1 MLLEVS
7 STPSQMILPGEAAR
21 LLSPRIPEQFHG
33 HKKCLVFSMNVHGQH
48 IGFVRVLD
56 EYSRRVYEYQG
67 SKTRNEFLKDW
78 VAVTV
83 DLSPVQKLFVLE
95 ATKGGVYESHAQG
108 DICIDDLSVTQD
120 DCRKYISFNGISYNV
135 LYFSTLY

>member
-21 LLSPRIPEQFHG
+21 LISPRFPEQFFG
-33 HKKCLVFSMNVHGQH
+33 QKKCLVFSMNVHGQH
-48 IGFVRVLD
+48 IGFVRILD
-56 EYSRRVYEYQG
+56 EFSRRVYEYQG

-83 DLSPVQKLFVLE
+83 DLSPVQK
-95 ATKGGVYESHAQG
+95 SQS
-108 DICIDDLSVTQD
+108 IQ
-120 DCRKYISFNGISYNV
+120 RKSF
-135 LYFSTLY
+135 